1 MRSAAMLAVL
11 FCPLLSTSA
20 TAFLPP
26 AVPRRVS
33 AQQGVAGE
41 NPADRAPGWWS
52 TGPTTYHCRPAL
64 PLLVSMQTKRS
75 ICGGEGGDGGAQD
88 IAIREATWE
97 SDAKD
102 LSGIRRVVFIEE
114 QNVSEEDEWE
124 GGEEDCWH
132 WMAVVDGRPVGTA
145 RLKPNGTIGR
155 MAVLKDFRSRGVG
168 TSLMQRATNK
178 VRSLGLG
185 TAQLNAQT
193 HAVAFYAR
201 FGFRVEGAE
210 FQDAGIPHVRMTLNL
225 SSARI
230 GRCSTMSS
238 TDL

>member
-1 MRSAAMLAVL
+1 MRSAAMLAVV
-11 FCPLLSTSA
+11 FGGLLAAPA
-20 TAFLPP
+20 TAFLLP
-26 AVPRRVS
+26 AVPRH
-33 AQQGVAGE
+33 GVAGE
-41 NPADRAPGWWS
+41 NPADRAPGRW
-52 TGPTTYHCRPAL
+52 YHGRPAI
-64 PLLVSMQTKRS
+64 PLLVSMQ
-75 ICGGEGGDGGAQD
+75 QD
-88 IAIREATWE
+88 VAIREATWE

-132 WMAVVDGRPVGTA
+132 WIAVVDGRPVGTA

-155 MAVLKDFRSRGVG
+155 MAVLKEFRSRGVG
-168 TSLMQRATNK
+168 TSLLQRATNK

-185 TAQLNAQT
+185 AAQLNAQT

-210 FQDAGIPHVRMTLNL
+210 FQDAGIPHVRMTLNI